1 MKGTWDMARSEI
13 IDYRRFYEADSF
25 RSVSVTSKEVLMVKE
40 QLFSTSNRDVIIP
53 FGKGELLIVD
63 CSPPS

>member
-1 MKGTWDMARSEI
+1 MKGTWDMGRSEK
-13 IDYRRFYEADSF
+13 IDCKRFCETDYF
-25 RSVSVTSKEVLMVKE
+25 RFASATSKKVLMVKE

-63 CSPPS
+63 